1 MYLKSTV
8 LLVIF
13 SLKSCKTTKTSLEHV
28 FGNTITKSFATD
40 NSLFDQESEIKLSY
54 RLIPFQ
60 YFQVVNRKQ
69 VIPAK

>member
-40 NSLFDQESEIKLSY
+40 NSLFDQESEN
-54 RLIPFQ
+54 LIIIQIDTLPIFSGRESETS
-60 YFQVVNRKQ
+60 NTC
-69 VIPAK
+69 